1 MKARWVWAL
10 SWLCACAGAETLPA
24 RKPSAFVA
32 GPVQRVIPEGAVIAE
47 SSAQLQQLLAA
58 SAGPAEIWLR
68 ARNYVG
74 DFEIARRVSL
84 RAERGAALVGTGHNT
99 VLRISADDVVVDN
112 LEIRHSGQRHTA
124 EDAGIQ
130 AKGRGIQIRNTRVSD
145 SLFGV
150 SLGPCPRCVLDGV
163 HVQGPPDEQEL
174 KGDGI
179 KLWESDDAVVRHC
192 RVEHVRDLVV
202 WYSRRVLLEGNVVS
216 HSRYG
221 SHFMYAH
228 DSIVRDSQI
237 ENNVVGIFVMY
248 SARLRLERNV
258 LAGARGAA
266 GVGVGFKESDAVQ
279 AEGNW
284 IVANTTGVYLDETP
298 RSENALV
305 SFRGNHFAINDVA
318 LRFHGV
324 REPLHFEGNG
334 FEHNV
339 TLADVEGGG
348 DALAARFSGNHFS
361 DYAGYDL
368 DGDGRGDVA
377 YQTQRLSGELVT
389 AQPSLAFFHGTAA
402 LSLLEVVAMA
412 APVFA
417 SRLLLEDRA
426 PSFREIAP

>member
-1 MKARWVWAL
+1 
-10 SWLCACAGAETLPA
+10 LCACAGAEGLPA
-24 RKPSAFVA
+24 RSPSGLVA
-32 GPVQRVIPEGAVIAE
+32 GPVQQVIPQGAVVAE

-58 SAGPAEIWLR
+58 SGGPSEIWLR
-68 ARNYVG
+68 AQDYAG
-74 DFEIARRVSL
+74 DFEIARSL
-84 RAERGAALVGTGHNT
+84 RLRGERGAALVGTGRNT
-99 VLRISADDVVVDN
+99 VLRISADDVLVDN

-130 AKGRGIQIRNTRVSD
+130 AKGRGIQIRNSHVRD

-163 HVQGPPDEQEL
+163 FVEGARDAAEL

-179 KLWESDDAVVRHC
+179 KLWESDDAVVRNC

-202 WYSRRVLLEGNVVS
+202 WYSRRVLLEGNVVR

-228 DSIVRDSQI
+228 DSTVRDSQI

-248 SARLRLERNV
+248 SARLHLERNV

-266 GVGVGFKESDAVQ
+266 GVGVGFKESDAVHLQ
-279 AEGNW
+279 GNW

-305 SFRGNHFAINDVA
+305 LFRGNHFAINDVA

-324 REPLHFEGNG
+324 REPLRFEGNG
-334 FEHNV
+334 FEHN
-339 TLADVEGGG
+339 TMLAEVEGGG
-348 DALAARFSGNHFS
+348 DALAARFIGNHFS

-368 DGDGRGDVA
+368 DRDGRGDVA

-389 AQPSLAFFHGTAA
+389 AQPSLAFFRGTAA
-402 LSLLEVVAMA
+402 MSLLEVVAMA

-426 PSFREIAP
+426 PSFKEIEP